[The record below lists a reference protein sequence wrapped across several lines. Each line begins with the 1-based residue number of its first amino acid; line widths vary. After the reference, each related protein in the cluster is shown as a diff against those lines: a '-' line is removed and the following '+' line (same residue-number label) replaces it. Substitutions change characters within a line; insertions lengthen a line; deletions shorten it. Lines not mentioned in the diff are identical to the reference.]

1 MLIEDWSFLDSLWMV
16 VITLT
21 TIGFG
26 EIHPLSHSGR
36 VFTMVLIVLGVS
48 VGGYTMTRLTT
59 DLMEGQFGAAL
70 RLRRRQNVL
79 DKLQNHFIVIGFG
92 RLGRTIVEELIATG
106 VPVCVIER
114 EPSSV
119 AALEAARMCPF
130 VVGDGS
136 ADEVLKSAGILRARG
151 VAIAVSS
158 GAEAV
163 YATLSARELN
173 PQLNIITRVTDPEH
187 ALKARRAGAT
197 SVVSPHTMG
206 GWRMAH
212 GLVRPHATSFLDL
225 ATLASHE
232 DIMLEEFELGIGA
245 PIVGFTLGELRIAER
260 YGVLVIAV
268 RHSDGRMVPT
278 PGAKQALQVRDVMIV
293 VGSPAQVRAFAKVVS
308 GSPSGGV

>member
-1 MLIEDWSFLDSLWMV
+1 MWIEHWSFLDSLWMV

-26 EIHPLSHSGR
+26 ETHPLSTEGR
-36 VFTMVLIVLGVS
+36 LFTMGFIVLGVS

-70 RLRRRQNVL
+70 RQRRRQRVL

-92 RLGRTIVEELIATG
+92 RLGRTIVEELLATG

-114 EPSSV
+114 DPVSV
-119 AALEAARMCPF
+119 EALERSRLCPF

-136 ADEVLKSAGILRARG
+136 ADEVLKQAGILRARG
-151 VAIAVSS
+151 LAIAVSS

-173 PQLNIITRVTDPEH
+173 PKLNIITRVTDPEH
-187 ALKARRAGAT
+187 ALKARRAGAS

-232 DIMLEEFELGIGA
+232 DILLEEFELGETSPLAGS
-245 PIVGFTLGELRIAER
+245 TLGQLRIAEQ

-268 RHSDGRMVPT
+268 RHADGRMIAT
-278 PGAKQALQVRDVMIV
+278 PSSHQALSARDVMIV
-293 VGSPAQVRAFAKVVS
+293 VGAPAQVRAFGKKVS
-308 GSPSGGV
+308 GEGG